1 MNEKLEFLLKD
12 KPVYIPS
19 FLFKNY
25 GRLDINEA
33 ELLVLIVLINMGDKI
48 VYNPDIIA
56 SHINM
61 DKYKIMELLN
71 SLSEKKIINIELEKN
86 NDNKREEYIYLD
98 LLYNKLINLL
108 IEKKEEK
115 TIVNSDIF
123 SIFESEFGRTLSPM
137 EYEIIKGWLN
147 DNFSYELLIEALKE
161 ATYNGVNNLRYID
174 KILYEWKKK
183 GYKNK
188 NDIMVAKKR
197 NNNKKQPVEVFDYN
211 WLEDE

>member
-123 SIFESEFGRTLSPM
+123 SIFERLS
-137 EYEIIKGWLN
+137 
-147 DNFSYELLIEALKE
+147 FCVS
-161 ATYNGVNNLRYID
+161 
-174 KILYEWKKK
+174 
-183 GYKNK
+183 
-188 NDIMVAKKR
+188 IMK
-197 NNNKKQPVEVFDYN
+197 
-211 WLEDE
+211 WH